1 MDYLSPVFLRRLTLR
16 GTRHTVEFDI
26 HAGTYMIAEDANWRQ
41 VSMPFERNEMFL
53 AAMRDFLALIG
64 GKPVSDVEH
73 LPRFD
78 LALPSARMIVEAY
91 QAREFTGAVAGDY

>member
-1 MDYLSPVFLRRLTLR
+1 
-16 GTRHTVEFDI
+16 
-26 HAGTYMIAEDANWRQ
+26 
-41 VSMPFERNEMFL
+41 SMPFERNDMFL
-53 AAMRDFLALIG
+53 AAMGDFLALIA

-91 QAREFTGAVAGDY
+91 QARQFVGTVAGEY